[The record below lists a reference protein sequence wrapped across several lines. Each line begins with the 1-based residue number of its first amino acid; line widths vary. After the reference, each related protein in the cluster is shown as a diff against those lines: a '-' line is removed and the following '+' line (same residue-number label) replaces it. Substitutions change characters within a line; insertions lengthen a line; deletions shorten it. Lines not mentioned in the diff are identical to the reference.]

1 MNGVTMSRKIKY
13 RNADD
18 LLSNCTITNG
28 CFIWPL
34 SDMQAPLISPTNP
47 LARMLH
53 TNSVTRILFILCRH
67 IPASTRL
74 VKRCTSKFCVNPYHH
89 TESNEVMRQ
98 RKAMSER
105 GLNPFD
111 LLPRQESVEHMMFSL
126 PAGVTL
132 NTLKP
137 HNPELLGQLS
147 MSASIAGF
155 DGKGIPKSL
164 TKTYDTPTAMPDKP
178 VLVIRKREEAK
189 PVVQEAEPE
198 ESIDDFF
205 DMLERGFA
213 ARKNPQKGGM
223 SA

>member
-1 MNGVTMSRKIKY
+1 MSRKLKY

-18 LLSNCTITNG
+18 LLNNCTITNG

-47 LARMLH
+47 LAQMLH
-53 TNSVTRILFILCRH
+53 TNSVARILFTLCRH

-89 TESNEVMRQ
+89 TESGEVMRQ

-105 GLNPFD
+105 GLNPYD
-111 LLPRQESVEHMMFSL
+111 LLPRQESIEHMMFSL

-137 HNPELLGQLS
+137 HNPEVLGIL
-147 MSASIAGF
+147 MVSASIAGF

-164 TKTYDTPTAMPDKP
+164 TKTYEVPVASPDKP

-189 PVVQEAEPE
+189 PAVQPDEKE

-213 ARKNPQKGGM
+213 ARKNTQKGGM

>member
-1 MNGVTMSRKIKY
+1 MSRKLKY

-18 LLSNCTITNG
+18 LLNNCTITNG

-47 LARMLH
+47 LAQMLH
-53 TNSVTRILFILCRH
+53 TNSVARILFTLCRH

-89 TESNEVMRQ
+89 TESGEVMRQ

-105 GLNPFD
+105 GLNPYD
-111 LLPRQESVEHMMFSL
+111 LLPRQESIEHMMFSL

-137 HNPELLGQLS
+137 HNPEVLGIL
-147 MSASIAGF
+147 MVSASIAGF

-164 TKTYDTPTAMPDKP
+164 TKTYEVPVASSDKP
-178 VLVIRKREEAK
+178 VLVIRKREETK
-189 PVVQEAEPE
+189 PAVQPDEKE

>member
-1 MNGVTMSRKIKY
+1 MSRKLKY

-18 LLSNCTITNG
+18 LLNNCTITNG

-47 LARMLH
+47 LAQMLH
-53 TNSVTRILFILCRH
+53 TNSVARILFTLCRH

-89 TESNEVMRQ
+89 TESGEVMRQ

-105 GLNPFD
+105 GLNPYD
-111 LLPRQESVEHMMFSL
+111 LLPRQESIEHMMFSL

-137 HNPELLGQLS
+137 HNPEVLGIL
-147 MSASIAGF
+147 MVSASIAGF

-164 TKTYDTPTAMPDKP
+164 TKTYEVPVASSDKP
-178 VLVIRKREEAK
+178 VLVIRKREETRA
-189 PVVQEAEPE
+189 PVQPDDKE

-213 ARKNPQKGGM
+213 ARKNSQKGGM

>member
-1 MNGVTMSRKIKY
+1 MSRKLKY

-18 LLSNCTITNG
+18 LLNNCTITNG

-47 LARMLH
+47 LAQMLH
-53 TNSVTRILFILCRH
+53 TNSVARILFTLCRH

-74 VKRCTSKFCVNPYHH
+74 VKRCTSKFCVNPYHY
-89 TESNEVMRQ
+89 TESGEVMRQ

-105 GLNPFD
+105 GLNPYD
-111 LLPRQESVEHMMFSL
+111 LLPRQESIEHMMFSL

-137 HNPELLGQLS
+137 HNPEMLGIL
-147 MSASIAGF
+147 MVSASIAGF

-164 TKTYDTPTAMPDKP
+164 TKTYDVPVASPDKP
-178 VLVIRKREEAK
+178 VLVIRKRDEAK
-189 PVVQEAEPE
+189 PEVKPDEKE

-213 ARKNPQKGGM
+213 ARRNPQKGGM

>member
-1 MNGVTMSRKIKY
+1 MSRKLKY

-18 LLSNCTITNG
+18 LLNNCTITNG

-47 LARMLH
+47 LAQMLH
-53 TNSVTRILFILCRH
+53 TNSVARILFTLCRH

-89 TESNEVMRQ
+89 TESGEVMRQ
-98 RKAMSER
+98 RKAMGER
-105 GLNPFD
+105 GLNPYD
-111 LLPRQESVEHMMFSL
+111 LLPRQESIEHMMFSL

-137 HNPELLGQLS
+137 HNPEVLGIL
-147 MSASIAGF
+147 MVSASIAGF
-155 DGKGIPKSL
+155 EGKGIPKSL
-164 TKTYDTPTAMPDKP
+164 TKTYDVPTASPDKP
-178 VLVIRKREEAK
+178 VLVIRKREEARAPVK
-189 PVVQEAEPE
+189 PDDKE

>member
-1 MNGVTMSRKIKY
+1 MSRKLKY

-18 LLSNCTITNG
+18 LLNNCTITNG

-47 LARMLH
+47 LAQMLH
-53 TNSVTRILFILCRH
+53 TNSVARILFTLCRH

-89 TESNEVMRQ
+89 TESGEVMRQ
-98 RKAMSER
+98 RKAMGER
-105 GLNPFD
+105 GLNPYD
-111 LLPRQESVEHMMFSL
+111 LLPRQESIEHMMFSL

-137 HNPELLGQLS
+137 HNPEVLGIL
-147 MSASIAGF
+147 MVSASIAGF
-155 DGKGIPKSL
+155 DGKGIPKSM
-164 TKTYDTPTAMPDKP
+164 TKTYEVPVASPDKP

-189 PVVQEAEPE
+189 PAVQRDEKE

-213 ARKNPQKGGM
+213 ARKNTQKGGM

>member
-1 MNGVTMSRKIKY
+1 MSRKLKY

-18 LLSNCTITNG
+18 LLNNCTITNG

-47 LARMLH
+47 LAQMLH
-53 TNSVTRILFILCRH
+53 TNSVARILFTLCRH

-89 TESNEVMRQ
+89 TESGEVMRQ

-105 GLNPFD
+105 GLNPYD
-111 LLPRQESVEHMMFSL
+111 LLPRQESIEHMMFSL

-137 HNPELLGQLS
+137 HNPEVLGIL
-147 MSASIAGF
+147 MVSASIAGF

-164 TKTYDTPTAMPDKP
+164 TKTYDVPTASPDKP
-178 VLVIRKREEAK
+178 VLVIRKREETRA
-189 PVVQEAEPE
+189 PVQPDEKE

-213 ARKNPQKGGM
+213 ARKNTQKGGM

>member
-1 MNGVTMSRKIKY
+1 MSRKLKY
-13 RNADD
+13 RTADD
-18 LLSNCTITNG
+18 LLRNCTITNG
-28 CFIWPL
+28 CFIWPE
-34 SDMQAPLISPTNP
+34 SDMQAPLISPTSP
-47 LARMLH
+47 LAQMLH
-53 TNSVTRILFILCRH
+53 TNSVARILFTLCRH

-74 VKRCTSKFCVNPYHH
+74 VKRCNSKFCVNPYHY

-98 RKAMSER
+98 RKAMGER

-111 LLPRQESVEHMMFSL
+111 LLPRQESIEHMMFSL

-137 HNPELLGQLS
+137 HDPELLGILTV
-147 MSASIAGF
+147 SASIAGF
-155 DGKGIPKSL
+155 DGKGIPKSFS
-164 TKTYDTPTAMPDKP
+164 KTYDAPTATPDKP
-178 VLVIRKREEAK
+178 VLVIRKREEPK
-189 PVVQEAEPE
+189 PEVQNEEPE

>member
-1 MNGVTMSRKIKY
+1 MSRKLKY

-18 LLSNCTITNG
+18 LLNNCTITNG

-47 LARMLH
+47 LAQMLH
-53 TNSVTRILFILCRH
+53 TNSVARILFTLCRH

-74 VKRCTSKFCVNPYHH
+74 VKRCTSKFCVNPYHY
-89 TESNEVMRQ
+89 TESNDVLRQ

-105 GLNPFD
+105 GLNPYD
-111 LLPRQESVEHMMFSL
+111 LLPRQESIEHMMFSL

-137 HNPELLGQLS
+137 HNPEVLGIL
-147 MSASIAGF
+147 MVSASIAGF

-164 TKTYDTPTAMPDKP
+164 TKTYDVPVASPDKP
-178 VLVIRKREEAK
+178 VLVIRKREDAK
-189 PVVQEAEPE
+189 PEVKPDEKE

-213 ARKNPQKGGM
+213 ARRNPQKGGM

>member
-1 MNGVTMSRKIKY
+1 MSRPLKY

-18 LLSNCTITNG
+18 LLNNCTLIHG
-28 CFIWPL
+28 CFIWPEY
-34 SDMQAPLISPTNP
+34 DMNAPLISPVSP
-47 LARMLH
+47 LSMMLH
-53 TNSVTRILFILCRH
+53 TNSVARILFTICRH
-67 IPASTRL
+67 VPAGTRL

-89 TESNEVMRQ
+89 TEPTGVMRQ
-98 RKAMSER
+98 RMTMRDNGQDPYA
-105 GLNPFD
+105 
-111 LLPRQESVEHMMFSL
+111 LLPSQLSTEHLMFSF
-126 PAGVTL
+126 PEGVTIGS
-132 NTLKP
+132 LKP
-137 HNPELLGQLS
+137 RDPEVVSALLN
-147 MSASIAGF
+147 SASIAGF

-164 TKTYDTPTAMPDKP
+164 TKTYDVPTASPDKP

-189 PVVQEAEPE
+189 PAVQRDEKE

>member
-1 MNGVTMSRKIKY
+1 MSRKLKY

-18 LLSNCTITNG
+18 LLNNCTITNG

-47 LARMLH
+47 LAQMLH
-53 TNSVTRILFILCRH
+53 TNSVARILFTLCRH

-89 TESNEVMRQ
+89 TESGEVMRQ

-105 GLNPFD
+105 GLNPYD
-111 LLPRQESVEHMMFSL
+111 LLPRQESIEHMMFSL

-137 HNPELLGQLS
+137 HNPEVLGIL
-147 MSASIAGF
+147 MVSASIAGF

-164 TKTYDTPTAMPDKP
+164 TKTYEVPTATPDKP
-178 VLVIRKREEAK
+178 VLVIRKREDAK
-189 PVVQEAEPE
+189 PAVKPDDKE

-213 ARKNPQKGGM
+213 ARRNPQKGGM

>member
-1 MNGVTMSRKIKY
+1 MSRKLKY

-18 LLSNCTITNG
+18 LLNNCTITNG

-47 LARMLH
+47 LAQMLH
-53 TNSVTRILFILCRH
+53 TNSVARILFTLCRH

-89 TESNEVMRQ
+89 TESGEVMRQ

-105 GLNPFD
+105 GLNPYD
-111 LLPRQESVEHMMFSL
+111 LLPRQESIEHMMFSL

-137 HNPELLGQLS
+137 HNPEVLGIL
-147 MSASIAGF
+147 MVSASIAGF
-155 DGKGIPKSL
+155 DGKGIPKLL
-164 TKTYDTPTAMPDKP
+164 TKTYEVPTASPDKP
-178 VLVIRKREEAK
+178 VLVIRKREEARAPVK
-189 PVVQEAEPE
+189 PDDKE

-213 ARKNPQKGGM
+213 ARKNTQKGGM

>member
-1 MNGVTMSRKIKY
+1 MSRKLKY

-18 LLSNCTITNG
+18 LLNNCTITNG

-47 LARMLH
+47 LAQMLH
-53 TNSVTRILFILCRH
+53 TNSVARILFTLCRH

-89 TESNEVMRQ
+89 TESGEVMRQ
-98 RKAMSER
+98 RKAMGER
-105 GLNPFD
+105 GLNPSG
-111 LLPRQESVEHMMFSL
+111 LLPRQESIEHMMFSL

-137 HNPELLGQLS
+137 HNPEMLGIL
-147 MSASIAGF
+147 MVSASIAGF

-164 TKTYDTPTAMPDKP
+164 TKTYEVPTATPDKP
-178 VLVIRKREEAK
+178 VLVIRKREDAK
-189 PVVQEAEPE
+189 PAVKPDDKE

-213 ARKNPQKGGM
+213 ARRNPQKGGM

>member
-1 MNGVTMSRKIKY
+1 MSRKLKY

-18 LLSNCTITNG
+18 LLNNCTITNG

-47 LARMLH
+47 LAQMLH
-53 TNSVTRILFILCRH
+53 TNSVARILFTLCRH

-89 TESNEVMRQ
+89 TESGDVLRQ
-98 RKAMSER
+98 RKAMGER
-105 GLNPFD
+105 GLNPYD
-111 LLPRQESVEHMMFSL
+111 LLPRQESIEHMMFSF

-137 HNPELLGQLS
+137 HNPEVLGIL
-147 MSASIAGF
+147 MVSASIAGF

-164 TKTYDTPTAMPDKP
+164 TKTYEVPVASPDKP
-178 VLVIRKREEAK
+178 VLVIRKRVDAK
-189 PVVQEAEPE
+189 PAVKPDDKE

-213 ARKNPQKGGM
+213 ARRNPTKGGM

>member
-1 MNGVTMSRKIKY
+1 MSRKLKY

-18 LLSNCTITNG
+18 LLNNCTITNG

-47 LARMLH
+47 LAQMLH
-53 TNSVTRILFILCRH
+53 TNSVARILFTLCRH

-89 TESNEVMRQ
+89 TESGEVMRQ

-105 GLNPFD
+105 GLNPYD
-111 LLPRQESVEHMMFSL
+111 LLPRQESIEHMMFSL

-137 HNPELLGQLS
+137 HNPEVLGIL
-147 MSASIAGF
+147 MVSASIAGF

-164 TKTYDTPTAMPDKP
+164 TKTYEVPTATPDKP
-178 VLVIRKREEAK
+178 VLVIRKREDAK
-189 PVVQEAEPE
+189 PAVKPDDKE

-213 ARKNPQKGGM
+213 ARKNPTKGGM

>member
-1 MNGVTMSRKIKY
+1 MSRKLKY

-18 LLSNCTITNG
+18 LLNNCTITNG

-47 LARMLH
+47 LAQMLH
-53 TNSVTRILFILCRH
+53 TNSVARILFTLCRH

-89 TESNEVMRQ
+89 TESGEVMRQ

-105 GLNPFD
+105 GLNPYD
-111 LLPRQESVEHMMFSL
+111 LLPRQESIEHMMFSL

-137 HNPELLGQLS
+137 HNPEVLGIL
-147 MSASIAGF
+147 MVSASIAGF

-164 TKTYDTPTAMPDKP
+164 IKTYDVPTATPDKP
-178 VLVIRKREEAK
+178 VLVIRKREEIK
-189 PVVQEAEPE
+189 PAVQPDEKE

-213 ARKNPQKGGM
+213 ARKNTQKGGM

>member
-1 MNGVTMSRKIKY
+1 MSRKLKY
-13 RNADD
+13 RTADD
-18 LLSNCTITNG
+18 LLGNCTIEHG
-28 CFIWPL
+28 CFLWPL
-34 SDMQAPLISPTNP
+34 SDMQAPLISPTSP
-47 LARMLH
+47 LAKMLN
-53 TNSVTRILFILCRH
+53 TNSVARILFILCRH

-98 RKAMSER
+98 RKSMAER

-111 LLPRQESVEHMMFSL
+111 LLPRQESSEHLMFNL

-137 HNPELLGQLS
+137 QNPELLGQLT

-164 TKTYDTPTAMPDKP
+164 TKTYDAPMAMPDKP

-189 PVVQEAEPE
+189 PEVKPEEKE

-213 ARKNPQKGGM
+213 ARKNSQKGGM

>member
-1 MNGVTMSRKIKY
+1 MSRKLKY

-18 LLSNCTITNG
+18 LLNNCTITNG

-47 LARMLH
+47 LAQMLH
-53 TNSVTRILFILCRH
+53 TNSVARILFTLCRH

-89 TESNEVMRQ
+89 TESGDVLRQ
-98 RKAMSER
+98 RKAMGER
-105 GLNPFD
+105 GLDPSG
-111 LLPRQESVEHMMFSL
+111 LLPRQEAIEHLLLAL

-137 HNPELLGQLS
+137 HDPELIGALML
-147 MSASIAGF
+147 SASIAGF

-164 TKTYDTPTAMPDKP
+164 TKTYEVPVASSDKP

-189 PVVQEAEPE
+189 PAVQKDEKE

-213 ARKNPQKGGM
+213 ARKNTQKGGM

>member
-1 MNGVTMSRKIKY
+1 
-13 RNADD
+13 
-18 LLSNCTITNG
+18 
-28 CFIWPL
+28 
-34 SDMQAPLISPTNP
+34 
-47 LARMLH
+47 
-53 TNSVTRILFILCRH
+53 
-67 IPASTRL
+67 
-74 VKRCTSKFCVNPYHH
+74 
-89 TESNEVMRQ
+89 MRQ
-98 RKAMSER
+98 RKSMAER

-111 LLPRQESVEHMMFSL
+111 LLPRQESSEHLMFNL

-137 HNPELLGQLS
+137 QNPELLGQLT

-164 TKTYDTPTAMPDKP
+164 TKTYDAPMAMPDKP

-189 PVVQEAEPE
+189 PEVKPEEKE

-213 ARKNPQKGGM
+213 ARKNSQKGGM

>member
-1 MNGVTMSRKIKY
+1 MSRKIKY
-13 RNADD
+13 RTADD
-18 LLSNCTITNG
+18 LLNNCTIEHG
-28 CFIWPL
+28 CFIWPE
-34 SDMQAPLISPTNP
+34 SDMKVPLISPTNP
-47 LARMLH
+47 MARMLH
-53 TNSVTRILFILCRH
+53 TNSVARMLFILCRH
-67 IPASTRL
+67 VPASTRL
-74 VKRCTSKFCVNPYHH
+74 VKRCTSKFCVNPYHY
-89 TESNEVMRQ
+89 TESSDVMRQ
-98 RKAMSER
+98 RRAMGER

-111 LLPRQESVEHMMFSL
+111 LLPRQESVEHLMFSF

-137 HNPELLGQLS
+137 QNPELLGQLM

-164 TKTYDTPTAMPDKP
+164 TKTYDVPVAMPDKP

-189 PVVQEAEPE
+189 PEVKPEDKE

-213 ARKNPQKGGM
+213 ARKNTQKGGM